1 MYQQPAP
8 RARGRDALLWFVLV
22 VVTFGGL
29 ILAAYLAFANS
40 PPVQV
45 VVATSTAAEL
55 AERHP
60 ALLQTAVGAQM
71 PDAARDVRFV
81 WRESTGE
88 VAGAWHGDFDPA
100 AYAECPVVPAPERPA
115 YAERIVRVGEAAFDA
130 FECDQ
135 LLIARVGATTFA
147 WSR

>member
-1 MYQQPAP
+1 MTHPAP
-8 RARGRDALLWFVLV
+8 RSRGRDVVLWFVLV

-29 ILAAYLAFANS
+29 LAAAYLAFASS

-55 AERHP
+55 AEQHP
-60 ALLQTAVGAQM
+60 DLLESAVGAEV
-71 PDAARDVRFV
+71 PDTARDVRFV
-81 WRESTGE
+81 WREATGE

-100 AYAECPVVPAPERPA
+100 AYADCPVVPAPERPDF
-115 YAERIVRVGEAAFDA
+115 AERIVRVGEATFDV
-130 FECDQ
+130 FECEQ
-135 LLIARVGATTFA
+135 LVIARVGSTTFA

>member
-1 MYQQPAP
+1 MIQPAP
-8 RARGRDALLWFVLV
+8 RSRGRDVFLWFVLV

-29 ILAAYLAFANS
+29 IAAAYLAFSNS

-45 VVATSTAAEL
+45 VVATSTAGEL
-55 AERHP
+55 AEQHP
-60 ALLQTAVGAQM
+60 AIRESPVGAQM
-71 PDAARDVRFV
+71 PDTARDVRFV
-81 WRESTGE
+81 WRAATGE

-100 AYAECPVVPAPERPA
+100 AYAECPVVPAPERPD
-115 YAERIVRVGEAAFDA
+115 YAERIVRVGEAAFDV
-130 FECDQ
+130 FECEQ